1 MDYRIFNMT
10 TWSSNA
16 WVHTTLVY
24 FYLFC
29 KTGCLFHGAGGGS
42 GPHFSFGRAL
52 GPHFMKSFK
61 QHCIWTVRA
70 SHVEASYMWIVPASI
85 LMAVVCVCAGVGGFK
100 WCTWFCWVC
109 LLLPA
114 ATMEGSK
121 FFFFL
126 MRLLIPFIV
135 SSSLFSPPSI
145 LDVSCH
151 CRHPSWGFEPVTQLE
166 ALFKLGKM
174 VHALAMSP
182 QRGREPWSV
191 DTIQHLRAKLAG
203 LGQHL
208 SSIQRTNNFYPQ
220 RRRTLSG
227 SLSKSPS
234 HDTGAIQEAVLSLS

>member
-1 MDYRIFNMT
+1 MHGYIPHLFTFICSVRLAAFFMERVGARAPIFHSGGPLGHILWNP
-10 TWSSNA
+10 SSN
-16 WVHTTLVY
+16 TVY
-24 FYLFC
+24 ELSVLPMLRPVICELSLLPYWWQLF
-29 KTGCLFHGAGGGS
+29 
-42 GPHFSFGRAL
+42 
-52 GPHFMKSFK
+52 
-61 QHCIWTVRA
+61 
-70 SHVEASYMWIVPASI
+70 
-85 LMAVVCVCAGVGGFK
+85 VCVCAGVGGFK